1 MKDST
6 NFEYLTHILMGVVK
20 TILLVPFIPFYCVWV
35 VGKDFSYYYRE
46 QHTKYDLNED
56 KDKWWKATWEE

>member
-1 MKDST
+1 
-6 NFEYLTHILMGVVK
+6 MGVVK